1 MKIIT
6 AMPGTPVEIGR
17 TGENHAIKVLF
28 QNILP
33 GWKETY
39 GKGLVSMVYKRPKD
53 KHAYPVVCLIENDGA
68 DISWIVSRTDLE
80 NSGLGKLELIYTVDD
95 TVAISETYPIIVKR
109 SISGEAGSE
118 PPEDPG
124 KTWFENMNDKITGLE
139 KREMIVSIIQTWDE
153 NDENPTWKCNHT
165 FEEIKNAC
173 IDPQVLVS
181 VQATSHHP
189 KTRVDQ
195 DYQNGNAIY
204 FSSRNMIE
212 FTWIYPAKT
221 NSNIPVFSLQ
231 MYPDGHFMMAT
242 AMLELSSY
250 KDTTKIS
257 DSASTDHYPSNKA
270 MTDYVNS
277 QILAGK
283 EIFVVNWTQ
292 SPEVCQADKTY
303 AEIKA
308 ALENDVVTVVGKTK
322 NDGTTYATHEI
333 TIATDGKIYFRF
345 IWCDETRGT
354 MEKYFW
360 LQEDEYGSSVPP
372 KPVSQQDWAENNEA
386 SASYVKNRP
395 GGYTVYHTDTVK
407 ANEKDFPTPLIS
419 LTRIYIRHDV
429 YFGIILMREDISGLS
444 LALENGTVESSEN
457 LTWVSGE
464 NYYYTNEVFSKA
476 KNEWFPKCVVILK
489 ENTTVKGIKFPKIG
503 IYTTGIDAFGKGWR
517 TYYSDFY
524 ISWTHNWT
532 EDVKIPLKYI
542 EADHSLGII
551 GAQVE
556 QIAKITAVDD
566 TGKPTAWGPVDMPS
580 GDSLGAVLYT
590 PQALTDEQKRQAR
603 ENVEALSN
611 NSVYYTY
618 LPDNHSNDI
627 YKLALS
633 GPIGFITGVGAAG
646 MIPPITVIFGAM
658 DRGIVNTFAIDFHG
672 YMYHTGL
679 SLASASEP
687 VWTKIEQLRLNNN
700 GTLPQQTMA
709 SSPTENMQIATKK
722 YVDDHTEESDPTVP
736 EWAKQ
741 PHKPSYT
748 AQEIGALP
756 ATTHIPSTADDV
768 NAEPSGTVSQHN
780 VSNVAHSDIRI
791 LIQGLTDRLN
801 ALADSDDTTLD
812 QLSEIVAYIKSNKS
826 LIDAITISKVN
837 VTDIVNDLTT
847 NVANKPLSA
856 AQGIVIKTLIDALR
870 NDKLDAV
877 ELTNAVN
884 TALAQAKASGEF
896 DGADGKTAY
905 QYAVE
910 GGYTGTE
917 TAFAEK
923 LAQKQLTGTTNDL
936 TPTQVY
942 NAVSAG
948 IQVKVQYL
956 DGNFGIFSY
965 TNFNAAE
972 NMKAIAA
979 NTIVYYNG
987 VYMLGVL
994 IGNTYSNKWYFMTT
1008 TLAQKTDIPTALPN
1022 PNAITFTGAV
1032 TGTYNGSRAMTVKIP
1047 SAVTDDH
1054 INSLIDT
1061 KLGVIENG
1069 YY

>member
-1 MKIIT
+1 M
-6 AMPGTPVEIGR
+6 A
-17 TGENHAIKVLF
+17 LF
-28 QNILP
+28 QVLR
-33 GWKETY
+33 
-39 GKGLVSMVYKRPKD
+39 GKAAKLLKKKFHDGYVYFTPD
-53 KHAYPVVCLIENDGA
+53 DGA
-68 DISWIVSRTDLE
+68 IHIDVETDGE
-80 NSGLGKLELIYTVDD
+80 Q
-95 TVAISETYPIIVKR
+95 KR
-109 SISGEAGSE
+109 
-118 PPEDPG
+118 
-124 KTWFENMNDKITGLE
+124 MH
-139 KREMIVSIIQTWDE
+139 V
-153 NDENPTWKCNHT
+153 NPTAYQQAVDGG
-165 FEEIKNAC
+165 FEGTEE
-173 IDPQVLVS
+173 
-181 VQATSHHP
+181 
-189 KTRVDQ
+189 
-195 DYQNGNAIY
+195 
-204 FSSRNMIE
+204 E
-212 FTWIYPAKT
+212 FKK
-221 NSNIPVFSLQ
+221 L
-231 MYPDGHFMMAT
+231 T
-242 AMLELSSY
+242 AMLPQFETTEH
-250 KDTTKIS
+250 KDI
-257 DSASTDHYPSNKA
+257 DGINNPDSTDHYPSNKA

-395 GGYTVYHTDTVK
+395 GAYDVTDDKTIEVSLVAAPIESPEKNYAGMVYTDICRIYACLVSTNIVGLRDAYNASSISFTDKGNSADIKEPLHLSSDGKYIYSESYDRDYDSSVGDKRVFKILITLEDNLTIYKITYPKAGIYAANTPDQAGTYWHDSISWVGKVITKVKIPNEYIDAPQADWVENDYTAPDYIKNRPGGYTVYHTDTIK
-407 ANEKDFPTPLIS
+407 ANAKDFPTPAIIVTNS
-419 LTRIYIRHDV
+419 YIQQGI
-429 YFGIILMREDISGLS
+429 YFGIILMREDIDGLS
-444 LALENGTVESSEN
+444 LALENGTVESSDS

-464 NYYYTNEVFSKA
+464 NYYYTNEVFSTA
-476 KNEWFPKCVVILK
+476 KNKWFPKCIVILK
-489 ENTTVKGIKFPKIG
+489 ENTTVEGIKFPKIG
-503 IYTTGIDAFGKGWR
+503 IYTTGKDISGHGWVA
-517 TYYSDFY
+517 YNSDFY

-532 EDVKIPLKYI
+532 EDVKIPEKYLPERTSDNVLAVKFNI
-542 EADHSLGII
+542 DNPENITADHTYEEIKTAYIAGKYVYGYADIEGSSARFHLLDDPIYLMQNRIMFALDITDFEACITAKNTFIEISEAGITPFNEIYFTKLLQLKTNDMTQKVEAGIETNTGDLYIKPINGNKDLGIT
-551 GAQVE
+551 GAQAG
-556 QIAKITAVDD
+556 QIAKITAVDAS
-566 TGKPTAWGPVDMPS
+566 GVPTAWSPVDMPS

-590 PQALTDEQKRQAR
+590 PQDLTDEQKRKAR
-603 ENVEALSN
+603 ENIEALRN

-618 LPDNHSNDI
+618 LPDDHSNDI

-646 MIPPITVIFGAM
+646 MIPPITVIFGAI

-687 VWTKIEQLRLNNN
+687 VWTKIEQLRLNDN
-700 GTLPQQTMA
+700 GALPQQTMA

-768 NAEPSGTVSQHN
+768 NAEPSGAVSQHN
-780 VSNVAHSDIRI
+780 VSNVAHSDIRV

-837 VTDIVNDLTT
+837 VADIVDNLTT
-847 NVANKPLSA
+847 NSAKKPLSA
-856 AQGIVIKTLIDALR
+856 AQGVAIKALIDAIE
-870 NDKLDAV
+870 V
-877 ELTNAVN
+877 
-884 TALAQAKASGEF
+884 
-896 DGADGKTAY
+896 
-905 QYAVE
+905 
-910 GGYTGTE
+910 
-917 TAFAEK
+917 
-923 LAQKQLTGTTNDL
+923 
-936 TPTQVY
+936 
-942 NAVSAG
+942 
-948 IQVKVQYL
+948 
-956 DGNFGIFSY
+956 
-965 TNFNAAE
+965 
-972 NMKAIAA
+972 
-979 NTIVYYNG
+979 
-987 VYMLGVL
+987 
-994 IGNTYSNKWYFMTT
+994 
-1008 TLAQKTDIPTALPN
+1008 
-1022 PNAITFTGAV
+1022 
-1032 TGTYNGSRAMTVKIP
+1032 P
-1047 SAVTDDH
+1047 SDDH

-1069 YY
+1069 SY